1 MRMLSGN
8 PGRVKAT
15 APRLQTLSLDELGRS
30 LAAEAAAAH
39 APEAAVTRLQLYL
52 AERHVQKMVY
62 VTETLD

>member
-1 MRMLSGN
+1 MRTLSGN

-39 APEAAVTRLQLYL
+39 APEAAVT
-52 AERHVQKMVY
+52 
-62 VTETLD
+62 